1 MVDLNWKTT
10 FLTWIFFS
18 FSKNKQVY
26 KLNTSC
32 DSRVHLNEKKW
43 HLTSVLYQELVK
55 GKDKYSNY
63 IFKYFEINNIVYS
76 EKEYAYIWQC
86 SIYLCS
92 NFNALFLLAS
102 NKHPILLR

>member
-1 MVDLNWKTT
+1 MVDLIWKTT
-10 FLTWIFFS
+10 FLTWKFFFS

-26 KLNTSC
+26 KLSTSC
-32 DSRVHLNEKKW
+32 GSRVHLNEKKW

-63 IFKYFEINNIVYS
+63 FEINNIVYS

-86 SIYLCS
+86 SMYLCS
-92 NFNALFLLAS
+92 NFNALLLLAS